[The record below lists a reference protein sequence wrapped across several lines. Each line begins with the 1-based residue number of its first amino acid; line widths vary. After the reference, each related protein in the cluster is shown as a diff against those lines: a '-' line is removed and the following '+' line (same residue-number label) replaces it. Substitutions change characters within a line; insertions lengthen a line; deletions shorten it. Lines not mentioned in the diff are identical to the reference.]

1 MKKEVLNK
9 PSPGVFDQKKKIELK
24 SYGKMDGAWPENYQ
38 GSTTQQIWEIRP
50 RDYESEERLEVTPFN

>member
-38 GSTTQQIWEIRP
+38 GSTTE
-50 RDYESEERLEVTPFN
+50 

>member
-9 PSPGVFDQKKKIELK
+9 PSPGIFDKKKKERKIELK

-38 GSTTQQIWEIRP
+38 GSTTE
-50 RDYESEERLEVTPFN
+50 